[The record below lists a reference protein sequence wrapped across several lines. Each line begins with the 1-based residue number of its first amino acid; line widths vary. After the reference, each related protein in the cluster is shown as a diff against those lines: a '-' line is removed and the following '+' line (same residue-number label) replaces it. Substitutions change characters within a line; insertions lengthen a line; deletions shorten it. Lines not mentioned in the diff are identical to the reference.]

1 MRLKIA
7 VRLEQV
13 LKGEQGFAM
22 IFVVLVTA
30 MLSVLALTLI
40 DTVRS
45 EADRTV
51 RSEKRETAFQAAE
64 AGINDYI
71 AKLIDDRLY
80 YAHNVHIG
88 ESTRRAADA
97 TMVAAGSA
105 WAKGLTWT
113 YPNGRDAWKDLPN
126 GYEFNLQ
133 ITAPT
138 AASPVVKI
146 VSTGRR
152 EGSASE
158 LRVIE
163 THVRPSSV
171 ADFQM
176 LANASISYGSTA
188 TTFGKIYTGID
199 EFGTAHDVTHAGT
212 AHADIYAEGSVSGST
227 TLLDGAQRYDGS
239 TIRSVIKNPINFNS
253 FVSSLSDI
261 QRGSR
266 VAGAA
271 GGRNLDDLASANGI
285 PLVEAWRLT
294 FLATGS
300 LLAQPCL
307 LDTGRHPAELAPI
320 CAAGYIVA
328 VPANG
333 ALYSSP
339 TVVVSGQVNGRVTIA
354 TNNDV
359 VVAADLT
366 YVADGDDV
374 LGLIG
379 ANEVLVALWAPF
391 DLSWRAATIAQGG
404 RWRSW
409 VGSPTTHGTLTFTGS
424 TATKDGGYM
433 SMFANRV
440 YQYDQTLVYLPPPWF
455 PTVQEA
461 YTIVLFRELTP

>member
-1 MRLKIA
+1 MTLKVA
-7 VRLEQV
+7 VRLKQA
-13 LKGEQGFAM
+13 LKAEQGFAM
-22 IFVVLVTA
+22 IFVVLATA

-88 ESTRRAADA
+88 ESTRRAGDG
-97 TMVAAGSA
+97 TMVVAGSA
-105 WAKGLTWT
+105 WTKGLTWT

-138 AASPVVKI
+138 AASPVVRI

-152 EGSASE
+152 EGSTSE

-171 ADFQM
+171 ADYETI
-176 LANASISYGSTA
+176 ATADTWWGSAA
-188 TTFGKIYTGID
+188 TTRGKIYIGID
-199 EFGTAHDVTHAGT
+199 EFGVPHSARHDGT
-212 AHADIYAEGSVSGST
+212 AYADIYAEASVTGST
-227 TLLDGAQRYDGS
+227 TLMPPAQTYDS
-239 TIRSVIKNPINFNS
+239 TTIRTMIKNPINFNS
-253 FVSSLSDI
+253 FLSSNVDI

-266 VAGAA
+266 VLGAA
-271 GGRNLDDLASANGI
+271 GGLNLDDLATANGV

-307 LDTGRHPAELAPI
+307 LDTARNPGEFPPI
-320 CAAGYIVA
+320 CDPGFTLP

-339 TVVVSGQVNGRVTIA
+339 TVVVSGQVNGRVTVA
-354 TNNDV
+354 SNNDI
-359 VVAADLT
+359 VVAGDLT

-374 LGLIG
+374 LGLI
-379 ANEVLVALWAPF
+379 ARNDVLVALWAPF
-391 DLSWRAATIAQGG
+391 NLSWRAATIAQNE
-404 RWRSW
+404 WRSW
-409 VGSPTTHGTLTFTGS
+409 VGSPTTHGTMTFTGS
-424 TATKDGGYM
+424 SAVKGNSYM
-433 SMFANRV
+433 SMFATRV
-440 YQYDQTLVYLPPPWF
+440 YQYDETLIFLPPPWF
-455 PTVQEA
+455 PTLEEA